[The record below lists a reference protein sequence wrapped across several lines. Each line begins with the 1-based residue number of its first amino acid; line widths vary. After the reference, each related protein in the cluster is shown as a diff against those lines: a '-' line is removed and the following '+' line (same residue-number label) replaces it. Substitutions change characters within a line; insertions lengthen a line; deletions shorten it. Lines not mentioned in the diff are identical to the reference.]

1 MADLPAELA
10 GRFGAWH
17 KRAIACMDG
26 VEEESAAW
34 RPASGPQS
42 LLWQLWHVARWDD
55 RFARIIANRA
65 PGLRNDVPKAE
76 IWIRDSVAQQWGWP
90 ADLNLG
96 VANAAGTGLTFEAN
110 AALHFPGIQPVI
122 DYARLAFEYVELA
135 VAALDPNSL
144 GEFPGKDNDTW
155 ATNAVMYLEHLP
167 EHIAVMEVLRALQGM
182 PPLPDG

>member
-1 MADLPAELA
+1 
-10 GRFGAWH
+10 
-17 KRAIACMDG
+17 
-26 VEEESAAW
+26 
-34 RPASGPQS
+34 
-42 LLWQLWHVARWDD
+42 
-55 RFARIIANRA
+55 
-65 PGLRNDVPKAE
+65 
-76 IWIRDSVAQQWGWP
+76 
-90 ADLNLG
+90 LNLG
-96 VANAAGTGLTFEAN
+96 VANAAGTGLTFEEN